1 MMFPKNRRCPTCD
14 LRKPARSKHQ
24 VCNLCVYQ
32 FDHHC
37 VWVKN
42 CIGAWNTWYFLSYL
56 LTLTVSA
63 TTMAVVST
71 MFLVQ
76 LVVMSDLYL
85 ETYIDDPGHL

>member
-1 MMFPKNRRCPTCD
+1 M
-14 LRKPARSKHQ
+14 
-24 VCNLCVYQ
+24 
-32 FDHHC
+32 
-37 VWVKN
+37 KN

-63 TTMAVVST
+63 TTMAVEST

-85 ETYIDDPGHL
+85 ETYIDDLGHL